1 MLPGFLRHWAALS
14 GLARILV
21 ASGRKPANGGSAQP
35 ADPGARLLLQIG
47 SFLEPLTRFDRS
59 HLTMSESRH
68 ETVAVSAK
76 QTFKVAYEVKTRE
89 GNGGLPPGVLH
100 VADDAE
106 LTREIDTRFKATK
119 ASAPP
124 RLAAWAEAHG
134 EDAFARPALADC
146 FEAASPVGF
155 IKDCAVCAG
164 AGKVACVICSGSG
177 AMPCE
182 ACKGR
187 GAADCAVCE
196 AKGALTCQTCKG
208 AGTILEQKQRE
219 VHDDVIGQDRV
230 EHFQETIPCPVCGKT
245 GAVTCKRCEGKGE
258 TPCLTCQGAKTLP
271 CRQCAGTGT
280 QRCSACDGEGRK
292 FRMMEVA
299 CSIAETFEAQPKSG
313 EAEVTRVL
321 KARGGIEDMLKLAT
335 EHRSVA
341 EANSHTL
348 TRETHASVPVTTV
361 SVSVAGKAPVTIR
374 GFGPEQEV
382 LDYRNLAGMLLVE
395 DLIQLDGAIAMTRL
409 VPPMVNDAIYDSL
422 ADMMAS
428 EANFTIAMER
438 DRKTPAEV
446 EQDLRGVLTAEYVKR
461 AGAAVCTGVTRA
473 YWAGLANGPGWVLT
487 IPLAYAVLDLLLRGS
502 GIGWRV
508 VVLLFVMA
516 ATFGA
521 AALAHVMVVR
531 ALQARIAPTGAPK
544 LSLLIDKLGL
554 TRAWLIAAG
563 VTAGLLSLLVA
574 GLTTWIF
581 PSH

>member
-1 MLPGFLRHWAALS
+1 
-14 GLARILV
+14 
-21 ASGRKPANGGSAQP
+21 
-35 ADPGARLLLQIG
+35 
-47 SFLEPLTRFDRS
+47 
-59 HLTMSESRH
+59 
-68 ETVAVSAK
+68 
-76 QTFKVAYEVKTRE
+76 
-89 GNGGLPPGVLH
+89 
-100 VADDAE
+100 
-106 LTREIDTRFKATK
+106 
-119 ASAPP
+119 
-124 RLAAWAEAHG
+124 
-134 EDAFARPALADC
+134 
-146 FEAASPVGF
+146 
-155 IKDCAVCAG
+155 
-164 AGKVACVICSGSG
+164 
-177 AMPCE
+177 MPCE

-208 AGTILEQKQRE
+208 VGTILEQKQRKA
-219 VHDDVIGQDRV
+219 HDDVIGKERI
-230 EHFQETIPCPVCGKT
+230 EHYQETIPCPVCGKT

-271 CRQCAGTGT
+271 CQQCAGTGT

-299 CSIAETFEAQPKSG
+299 CSIAETFETHPKSG
-313 EAEVTRVL
+313 DAEVAKAL
-321 KARGGIEDMLKLAT
+321 KARGAIEGLLKLAT
-335 EHRSVA
+335 EHHSVA

-348 TRETHASVPVTTV
+348 ARETHASVPVTTV
-361 SVSVAGKAPVTIR
+361 SVSVAGKPPVTLR

-382 LDYRNLAGMLLVE
+382 LEYRNLAGMLLVE

-438 DRKTPAEV
+438 DKKTPAEV
-446 EQDLRGVLTAEYVKR
+446 EQDLRGVLTAEYAKR
-461 AGAAVCTGVTRA
+461 AGAAVCTGITRA
-473 YWAGLANGPGWVLT
+473 YWAGLANGPGWVLA

-521 AALAHVMVVR
+521 AALAHMMTVR
-531 ALQARIAPTGAPK
+531 AMQERIAPTGVPK

-581 PSH
+581 PSR